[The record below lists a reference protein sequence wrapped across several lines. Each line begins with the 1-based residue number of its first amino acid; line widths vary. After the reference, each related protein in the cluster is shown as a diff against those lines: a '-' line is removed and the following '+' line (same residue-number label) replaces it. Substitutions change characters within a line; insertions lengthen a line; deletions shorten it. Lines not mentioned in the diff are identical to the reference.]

1 LRLGLIKNL
10 ATFGTMPETPHHSL
24 RILHLASWYPSKIH
38 GTLGNFVKRHISAIS
53 SVHSGEVWYAAPSPP
68 DQPIPQ
74 NTHTDCGNFQERI
87 VYFKAQKPVVRG
99 TTRALLN
106 LAAQNDG
113 PPFDVVHLH
122 VAYPAGKAAR
132 TLARRWGIPLVVTE
146 HWTAYHEEQRNTL
159 PFWRTWSMR
168 QTLKRA
174 QLICPVS
181 ADLAQSIQKFGT
193 ASQFRVVP
201 NVVDTA
207 LFRPKTAPSH
217 SAEHPF
223 QWLHISSL
231 SDEQKN
237 ISGMIRAIQKLRQQ
251 TAANEAFEVQII
263 GDGNPKPHQ
272 ALVEALGLQ
281 DCISVHG
288 EISLEEV
295 AEKMR
300 TADALLLFSRY
311 ENFPCV
317 IPEAWASGI
326 PVLST
331 DVGGIREHLTED
343 RGELIESEDEA
354 ALAECMLRW
363 IQSPSAFDRNELRT
377 HAMEHFSMA
386 AVGKAYS
393 EVYGEALE
401 SMNSRQA

>member
-1 LRLGLIKNL
+1 
-10 ATFGTMPETPHHSL
+10 MPETPHHSL

-354 ALAECMLRW
+354 ALAKSMLGW
-363 IQSPSAFDRNELRT
+363 MQGRT
-377 HAMEHFSMA
+377 T
-386 AVGKAYS
+386 
-393 EVYGEALE
+393 L
-401 SMNSRQA
+401 

>member
-1 LRLGLIKNL
+1 
-10 ATFGTMPETPHHSL
+10 MPETPHHSL

-68 DQPIPQ
+68 DHPIPQ
-74 NTHTDCGNFQERI
+74 NTHTDFGNFQERI
-87 VYFKAQKPVVRG
+87 VYFKALKPVVQG

-113 PPFDVVHLH
+113 PPFDLVHLH

-146 HWTAYHEEQRNTL
+146 HWTAYHEEQWNTL

-181 ADLAQSIQKFGT
+181 ADLAQSIQKFGA

-217 SAEHPF
+217 SGERPF

-237 ISGMIRAIQKLRQQ
+237 ISGMIRAIQLLRQQ
-251 TAANEAFEVQII
+251 AAANEAFEVQII
-263 GDGNPKPHQ
+263 GDGDPKPHQ
-272 ALVEALGLQ
+272 VLVEALGLQ
-281 DCISVHG
+281 DCITVHG
-288 EISLEEV
+288 EISLEAV
-295 AEKMR
+295 AGKMR
-300 TADALLLFSRY
+300 NADALLLFSRY

-317 IPEAWASGI
+317 IPEAWSSGI

-331 DVGGIREHLTED
+331 DVGGIREHLTAD

-354 ALAECMLRW
+354 ALAKSMLGWLQGRTT
-363 IQSPSAFDRNELRT
+363 FDRKDLRN
-377 HAMEHFSMA
+377 HAMKHFSMT
-386 AVGKAYS
+386 AVGNAYS
-393 EVYGEALE
+393 DVYGAALE
-401 SMNSRQA
+401 SLNPQQA

>member
-1 LRLGLIKNL
+1 
-10 ATFGTMPETPHHSL
+10 MPETPHHSL

-68 DQPIPQ
+68 EQPIPQ

-132 TLARRWGIPLVVTE
+132 KLARRWGIPLVVTE

-168 QTLKRA
+168 QTLKQA

-181 ADLAQSIQKFGT
+181 ADLARSIQKFGA
-193 ASQFRVVP
+193 ASRFRVVP

-207 LFRPKTAPSH
+207 LFRPETAPSH

-251 TAANEAFEVQII
+251 TAANEAFEVQIV

-272 ALVEALGLQ
+272 ALVDALGLQ
-281 DCISVHG
+281 DCITVHG

-363 IQSPSAFDRNELRT
+363 IQSPSAFDRRGPP
-377 HAMEHFSMA
+377 HPCH
-386 AVGKAYS
+386 
-393 EVYGEALE
+393 EALQHGR
-401 SMNSRQA
+401 SGKGIQRCVWRSA

>member
-1 LRLGLIKNL
+1 
-10 ATFGTMPETPHHSL
+10 M
-24 RILHLASWYPSKIH
+24 
-38 GTLGNFVKRHISAIS
+38 
-53 SVHSGEVWYAAPSPP
+53 
-68 DQPIPQ
+68 
-74 NTHTDCGNFQERI
+74 
-87 VYFKAQKPVVRG
+87 
-99 TTRALLN
+99 
-106 LAAQNDG
+106 
-113 PPFDVVHLH
+113 VHLH

-168 QTLKRA
+168 QTLKQA

-181 ADLAQSIQKFGT
+181 EDLARSIQKFGA
-193 ASQFRVVP
+193 ASRFCVVP

-207 LFRPKTAPSH
+207 LFQPETAPAH

-354 ALAECMLRW
+354 ALAKSMLGWMQGRTT
-363 IQSPSAFDRNELRT
+363 FDRKDLRN
-377 HAMEHFSMA
+377 HAMKHFSMT

-393 EVYGEALE
+393 DVYREAVE
-401 SMNSRQA
+401 SLNPQQA

>member
-1 LRLGLIKNL
+1 
-10 ATFGTMPETPHHSL
+10 MPETPHHSL
-24 RILHLASWYPSKIH
+24 RILHLASWYPSKVH

-68 DQPIPQ
+68 EQPIPQ

-87 VYFKAQKPVVRG
+87 VYFTAQKPVVRG

-106 LAAQNDG
+106 LATQNDG
-113 PPFDVVHLH
+113 PPFDVIHLH

-132 TLARRWGIPLVVTE
+132 KLARRWGIPLVVTE

-168 QTLKRA
+168 QTLNKA

-181 ADLAQSIQKFGT
+181 EDLTRSIQNFGA
-193 ASQFRVVP
+193 ASRFCVVP

-207 LFRPKTAPSH
+207 LFQPETTLNY
-217 SAEHPF
+217 SAKNTF
-223 QWLHISSL
+223 KWLHVSSL
-231 SDEQKN
+231 LDGQKN

-251 TAANEAFEVQII
+251 TAANETFEVQIV
-263 GDGNPKPHQ
+263 GDGNPEPHQ
-272 ALVEALGLQ
+272 ALVDALGLQ
-281 DCISVHG
+281 DCITVHG
-288 EISLEEV
+288 EVSLEEV

-300 TADALLLFSRY
+300 TAHALLLFSRY

-317 IPEAWASGI
+317 IPEAWSSGI

-331 DVGGIREHLTED
+331 DVGGIREHLTPD

-363 IQSPSAFDRNELRT
+363 IQSPSAFDRKELRT

-386 AVGKAYS
+386 AIGKAYS

>member
-1 LRLGLIKNL
+1 
-10 ATFGTMPETPHHSL
+10 MPETPHHSL

-251 TAANEAFEVQII
+251 TAANEAFEVQIV

-272 ALVEALGLQ
+272 ALVDSLGLQ
-281 DCISVHG
+281 DCITVHG

>member
-1 LRLGLIKNL
+1 
-10 ATFGTMPETPHHSL
+10 
-24 RILHLASWYPSKIH
+24 
-38 GTLGNFVKRHISAIS
+38 
-53 SVHSGEVWYAAPSPP
+53 
-68 DQPIPQ
+68 
-74 NTHTDCGNFQERI
+74 
-87 VYFKAQKPVVRG
+87 
-99 TTRALLN
+99 
-106 LAAQNDG
+106 
-113 PPFDVVHLH
+113 
-122 VAYPAGKAAR
+122 
-132 TLARRWGIPLVVTE
+132 
-146 HWTAYHEEQRNTL
+146 
-159 PFWRTWSMR
+159 MR
-168 QTLKRA
+168 QTLKQA

-181 ADLAQSIQKFGT
+181 QDLARSIQNFGA
-193 ASQFRVVP
+193 ASRFCVVP
-201 NVVDTA
+201 NVVDTD
-207 LFRPKTAPSH
+207 LFQPVTAPVH

-251 TAANEAFEVQII
+251 TAANETFEVQIV
-263 GDGNPKPHQ
+263 GDGNPEPHQ
-272 ALVEALGLQ
+272 ALVDALGLQ
-281 DCISVHG
+281 DCITVHG
-288 EISLEEV
+288 EVSLEVV

-343 RGELIESEDEA
+343 RGELIESEDEE

-363 IQSPSAFDRNELRT
+363 IQSPSAFDRKELRPY
-377 HAMEHFSMA
+377 AMEHFSMA

>member
-1 LRLGLIKNL
+1 
-10 ATFGTMPETPHHSL
+10 MPETPDHSL
-24 RILHLASWYPSKIH
+24 RILHLASWYPSEVH

-53 SVHSGEVWYAAPSPP
+53 SVHSGEVWYAAPSPF
-68 DQPIPQ
+68 DQSVPQ

-106 LAAQNDG
+106 LATQNDG

-159 PFWRTWSMR
+159 PFWRRWSMR
-168 QTLKRA
+168 QTLKQA

-181 ADLAQSIQKFGT
+181 EDLARSIQNFGA
-193 ASQFRVVP
+193 ASRFCVVP
-201 NVVDTA
+201 NVVDTE
-207 LFRPKTAPSH
+207 LFQPETAPAH

-251 TAANEAFEVQII
+251 TAANETFEVQIV
-263 GDGNPKPHQ
+263 GDGNPEPHQ
-272 ALVEALGLQ
+272 ALVDALDLQ
-281 DCISVHG
+281 DCITVHG
-288 EISLEEV
+288 EVSLEEV

-354 ALAECMLRW
+354 ALAKSMLHW
-363 IQSPSAFDRNELRT
+363 MQSPNTFNQEDLRT
-377 HAMEHFSMA
+377 HAMKHFSMA

-393 EVYGEALE
+393 DVYREAVE
-401 SMNSRQA
+401 SMNPLQA

>member
-1 LRLGLIKNL
+1 
-10 ATFGTMPETPHHSL
+10 
-24 RILHLASWYPSKIH
+24 
-38 GTLGNFVKRHISAIS
+38 
-53 SVHSGEVWYAAPSPP
+53 
-68 DQPIPQ
+68 
-74 NTHTDCGNFQERI
+74 
-87 VYFKAQKPVVRG
+87 
-99 TTRALLN
+99 
-106 LAAQNDG
+106 
-113 PPFDVVHLH
+113 
-122 VAYPAGKAAR
+122 
-132 TLARRWGIPLVVTE
+132 
-146 HWTAYHEEQRNTL
+146 
-159 PFWRTWSMR
+159 MR
-168 QTLKRA
+168 QTLKQA

-181 ADLAQSIQKFGT
+181 QDLARSIQNFGA
-193 ASQFRVVP
+193 ASGFCVVP
-201 NVVDTA
+201 NVVDTD
-207 LFRPKTAPSH
+207 LFQPVTAPVH

-251 TAANEAFEVQII
+251 TAANETFEVQIV
-263 GDGNPKPHQ
+263 GDGNPEPHQ
-272 ALVEALGLQ
+272 ALVDALGLQ
-281 DCISVHG
+281 DCITVHG
-288 EISLEEV
+288 EVSLEVV

-354 ALAECMLRW
+354 ALAKSMLHWMQR
-363 IQSPSAFDRNELRT
+363 PNTFDQEDLRT
-377 HAMEHFSMA
+377 HAMKHFSMA

-393 EVYGEALE
+393 DVYRESVE
-401 SMNSRQA
+401 SMNPRKA